1 MRIRINDNLV
11 IDDVTSI
18 EIVNVQNGIMIEDF
32 KDPTDGVRIQT
43 FSPHNDNCFH
53 DEKKCSN
60 SSCDNY
66 ISKKELYCSFCDRDE
81 PT

>member
-43 FSPHNDNCFH
+43 FSPHNDNCFV
-53 DEKKCSN
+53 
-60 SSCDNY
+60 
-66 ISKKELYCSFCDRDE
+66 LLM
-81 PT
+81 